1 MKKKMKRTIFFL
13 IIMAAACTM
22 TSCLTSGLDELEA
35 FDEADITD
43 VYFEHRYVMAGNG
56 GIEVVNFQRL
66 LVLSKEVDSEQGTI
80 TLIVNVPSVNAT
92 FSREERA
99 KVTLSNLA
107 AYCYL
112 STAASIAPVDGA
124 PRLGTPGDYTSPV
137 KYRVTAADGK
147 TSKVWTVTARFPD
160 PVPVAGS
167 WLFEDAGNLG
177 KASVGQDLVL
187 VGSGFESVAG
197 PSASNRAVRVSRDS
211 YFRALHG
218 IAANGGGSRVNNYT
232 LMVDFK
238 VPATDI
244 YHSIY
249 QSTLENNDDA
259 DFFINRSGQF
269 GVGGTGYSDYVTQ
282 ADEWHRLVISAS
294 MGILYEYYIDGV
306 LIHQGN
312 LDAATTDSRWSWLPE
327 GVLLFADE
335 DGEDNEID
343 VAEVTIWSGTLS
355 SDDIDALGPVQ

>member
-1 MKKKMKRTIFFL
+1 MKKKMKKTIFFL
-13 IIMAAACTM
+13 MIIAAACTM
-22 TSCLTSGLDELEA
+22 ASCLTSGLDELEA

-66 LVLSKEVDSEQGTI
+66 LILSKEIDNEQGTI
-80 TLIVNVPSVNAT
+80 SVIVNIPSVNAT
-92 FSREERA
+92 FPREERA

-112 STAASIAPVDGA
+112 STAASIAPEDGA
-124 PRLGTPGDYTSPV
+124 PRLGTLGDYSSPAR
-137 KYRVTAADGK
+137 YRVTAADGK
-147 TSKVWTVTARFPD
+147 TSKIWTISVRFPD
-160 PVPVAGS
+160 PIPITGS

-177 KASVGQDLVL
+177 KASVGQDLIL
-187 VGSGFESVAG
+187 VGGGFESVAG
-197 PSASNRAVRVSRDS
+197 PGASNRAVRVPFGS

-232 LMVDFK
+232 LMVDFRI
-238 VPATDI
+238 PESGI
-244 YHSIY
+244 YYSIY

-259 DFFINRSGQF
+259 EFFINRDGHF
-269 GVGGTGYSDYVTQ
+269 GVGGTGYSDYAVP
-282 ADEWHRLVISAS
+282 AGEWHRLVISAS
-294 MGILYEYYIDGV
+294 MGNLYEYYIDGV

-312 LDAATTDSRWSWLPE
+312 LDAAATDSRFSWLPE
-327 GVLLFADE
+327 AVLLFADE

-343 VAEVTIWSGTLS
+343 IAEVTIWGGAMN
-355 SDDIDALGPVQ
+355 SDEIDALGAIQ